1 MRYPVL
7 QSGFVSTTEV
17 GMNSPKLEKNTFSQ
31 NLLGQ
36 ENDNSLADY
45 FFSVE
50 VEKLINV
57 WKNDANKVKSSQF
70 REQIVLAFF
79 KCSASN
85 TFAHWIEL
93 QNLRPTLGR
102 LHKEFIV
109 DTLQYVFCGK
119 PRSVE
124 TLQWARLLFP
134 ESGGSQSFKLITMF
148 SGKYQNDYEAISP
161 NRLAIENMAQEWLCR
176 PGGHMD
182 MLKSLHVIFGR
193 RATAGIHQNH

>member
-7 QSGFVSTTEV
+7 QSGFISTTEV
-17 GMNSPKLEKNTFSQ
+17 GMNSPKLERNTFSQ
-31 NLLGQ
+31 NILGQ

-57 WKNDANKVKSSQF
+57 WKNDANKVKSSEF
-70 REQIVLAFF
+70 REKIIKAFF
-79 KCSASN
+79 SCTATN

-102 LHKEFIV
+102 LHKEFIT
-109 DTLQYVFCGK
+109 DTLLFVFCGK

-124 TLQWARLLFP
+124 ALQWARLLFP
-134 ESGGSQSFKLITMF
+134 ESGGSQNFKVTTMF
-148 SGKYQNDYEAISP
+148 SGKYQDSYSQIEP
-161 NRLAIENMAQEWLCR
+161 KRFAIENMTQEWLCR

-182 MLKSLHVIFGR
+182 MLKTLHVIFGR
-193 RATAGIHQNH
+193 RATAGVHQNH